1 MDGQS
6 LRLPTDV
13 AVNSE
18 RQILVADS
26 GNNRVVLAS
35 VQGEWLA
42 VFGSSSDS
50 GLDPVTSRLMQ
61 VSKKCTISSGQ
72 GTATLTMSLGVM
84 RSSRNN
90 SVRANLPLNI

>member
-1 MDGQS
+1 MSLDCAGNHRVQLFDGLDFMLHFGTSEVDGQS

-42 VFGSSSDS
+42 VFGSSSGSD
-50 GLDPVTSRLMQ
+50 LDPVASRLMQ
-61 VSKKCTISSGQ
+61 VSNKCITFSPP
-72 GTATLTMSLGVM
+72 M
-84 RSSRNN
+84 
-90 SVRANLPLNI
+90 